1 MAKLT
6 AADAAD
12 NDEFG
17 KSVAIAGDTVVVG
30 TSNKEAVYV
39 FLTTDGGATY
49 GQVAKLTASDAAAND
64 YFGRSVAIS
73 AGIIAIGAMGDVEG
87 GGFGSGSVY
96 LFHTEDDGA
105 TWSEFAFL
113 IASDAATEDYFGI
126 SVAISGVRVVV
137 GAYKDDDAAGDSGAA
152 YLFNDATPE
161 PTLQPSPQPSPR
173 PTLAPSPA
181 PTPHPHLADAEA
193 HVRA

>member
-1 MAKLT
+1 M
-6 AADAAD
+6 
-12 NDEFG
+12 
-17 KSVAIAGDTVVVG
+17 
-30 TSNKEAVYV
+30 
-39 FLTTDGGATY
+39 
-49 GQVAKLTASDAAAND
+49 AKLTASDAAEDD

-126 SVAISGVRVVV
+126 SVAISGVRVIT

-152 YLFNDATPE
+152 YLFEMPATPM
-161 PTLQPSPQPSPR
+161 PTPR
-173 PTLAPSPA
+173 PTINNVMTDSNINTAGRRVA
-181 PTPHPHLADAEA
+181 
-193 HVRA
+193 RG